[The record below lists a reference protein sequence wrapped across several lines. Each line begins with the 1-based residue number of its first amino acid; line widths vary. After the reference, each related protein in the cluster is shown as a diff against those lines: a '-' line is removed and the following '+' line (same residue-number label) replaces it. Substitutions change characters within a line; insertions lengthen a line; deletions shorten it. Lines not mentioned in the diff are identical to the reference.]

1 MAVAAHP
8 NWAGAIQLTSGKTF
22 YFCSVRCTLAASLHP
37 QLVLGST
44 PSAVKEVRVPNYL
57 APEQSLSAPVALFV
71 VGSDIQGPMGPELVP
86 AASNSDASVILKRH
100 GGTVLHFSDV
110 SDSTLQSLSN
120 PKVSP

>member
-1 MAVAAHP
+1 
-8 NWAGAIQLTSGKTF
+8 
-22 YFCSVRCTLAASLHP
+22 
-37 QLVLGST
+37 
-44 PSAVKEVRVPNYL
+44 
-57 APEQSLSAPVALFV
+57 
-71 VGSDIQGPMGPELVP
+71 MGPELVP